1 MNPVHH
7 LHKIGQSIWFDNIE
21 RKLLINGDLKKMI
34 SKDIIRG
41 VTSNPSILNN
51 AISKSNDYDREI
63 ESMAKAGR
71 NKEDIYD
78 SLVVAD
84 IQTACDLFQSLYMET
99 ERRDGYVSLEVSP
112 YFANDTEGTIND
124 AKRLWKLVDRPNLM
138 IKIPATEDGLPAITQ
153 TISEGI
159 NVNVTLIFSI
169 DRYQQVIDA
178 YLTGL
183 EMRQERN
190 ESIEE
195 IASVAS
201 FFVSRIDTN
210 VDNLIE
216 HLLGLGQITLS
227 QARKTQGKIAIAS
240 AKIAYSIYKKFFNGE
255 RFRNLEHWG
264 GRVQRP
270 LWASTSTK
278 NPAYPDTRYV
288 DELIGP
294 NTVNTLPPHTL
305 VAFQDHGKVELT
317 LEVDLATAK
326 EEMNELADM
335 NISIDEVTEKLEIHG
350 VKAFADSF
358 SNLLNSI
365 EYRRSAI
372 V

>member
-1 MNPVHH
+1 MTPIQQ
-7 LHKIGQSIWFDNIE
+7 LHKLGQSIWFDNIE
-21 RKLLINGDLKKMI
+21 RQLLLNGEIGNMI

-51 AISKSNDYDREI
+51 AISKSSDYDREI

-78 SLVVAD
+78 SLVIAD
-84 IQTACDLFQSLYMET
+84 IQNACDLFHPLYIET
-99 ERRDGYVSLEVSP
+99 NRLDGYVSLEVSP
-112 YFANDTEGTIND
+112 YFANDTEGTITD

-138 IKIPATEDGLPAITQ
+138 IKIPSTKDGLPAITQ
-153 TISEGI
+153 SISEGI

-183 EMRQERN
+183 EMRLKRN
-190 ESIEE
+190 ESIDK

-210 VDNLIE
+210 VDLRIE
-216 HLLGLGQITLS
+216 HLLELRQITRS

-240 AKIAYSIYKKFFNGE
+240 AKLAYSIFKKCFNNE
-255 RFRNLEHWG
+255 RFRNLEQWG
-264 GRVQRP
+264 GRFQRP

-278 NPAYPDTRYV
+278 NPTYPDTRYV

-305 VAFQDHGKVELT
+305 KAYQDHGKVELT
-317 LEVDLATAK
+317 LEADLTTAK
-326 EEMNELADM
+326 EEFNELADM
-335 NISIDEVTEKLEIHG
+335 NISIDEVTEELEKQG

-358 SNLLNSI
+358 TELLNSI
-365 EYRRSAI
+365 ENRRRASI
-372 V
+372 